1 MHLCSINQALDIE
14 IDALTESVVEV
25 STGEIFKTD
34 VSKVSI
40 DFLKNI
46 HKKNGWKFNWKKES
60 KEENRLI
67 YKLVLV
73 ENKSILLGL
82 ISFEIKQDHVHI
94 HLIENSPKNVGKI
107 KVYQGI
113 AGNLFAFACKFS
125 SETGFNGV
133 VSFYAKTQLI
143 EHYSVTLGAIMLS
156 YNKMIIPERN
166 AYLLVCKYF
175 SHEKK

>member
-1 MHLCSINQALDIE
+1 MED
-14 IDALTESVVEV
+14 
-25 STGEIFKTD
+25 
-34 VSKVSI
+34 
-40 DFLKNI
+40 
-46 HKKNGWKFNWKKES
+46 
-60 KEENRLI
+60 
-67 YKLVLV
+67 
-73 ENKSILLGL
+73 KSILLGL

-94 HLIENSPKNVGKI
+94 HLIENSPDNVGKI

-113 AGNLFAFACKFS
+113 AGNLFAFACKLS
-125 SETGFNGV
+125 LETGFDGV

-143 EHYSVTLGAIMLS
+143 KHYSVTLGAIILS